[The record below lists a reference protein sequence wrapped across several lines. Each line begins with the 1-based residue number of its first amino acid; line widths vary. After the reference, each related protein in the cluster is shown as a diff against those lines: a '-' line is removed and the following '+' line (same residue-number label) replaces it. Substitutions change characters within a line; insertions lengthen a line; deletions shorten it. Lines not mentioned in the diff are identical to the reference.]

1 MPEGHENAVL
11 HTNVPGQAPRAFVFV
26 DRAPRPLTPVEAKR
40 ARFVRNLKDNYGRL
54 KEAMAAF
61 ERFALI
67 CGLSQERVDA
77 IRKANHDAVDEL
89 SRKFGERLAEYDRRI
104 GGG

>member
-1 MPEGHENAVL
+1 
-11 HTNVPGQAPRAFVFV
+11 
-26 DRAPRPLTPVEAKR
+26 
-40 ARFVRNLKDNYGRL
+40 
-54 KEAMAAF
+54 MAAF

-77 IRKANHDAVDEL
+77 IRKANHHAVDEL